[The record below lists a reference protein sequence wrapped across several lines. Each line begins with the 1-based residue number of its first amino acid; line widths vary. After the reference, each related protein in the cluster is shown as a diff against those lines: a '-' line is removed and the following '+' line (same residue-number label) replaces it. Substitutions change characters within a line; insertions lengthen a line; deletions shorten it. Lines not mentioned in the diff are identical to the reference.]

1 MTMNLKKL
9 SLGLVALIGFG
20 LLITLNAFTSASK
33 KSYTYWQYESESI
46 VDIRNGAS
54 YTPIASPDA
63 APCASGLDLPCVLR
77 VDESVNTQAKLDT
90 YLHNTSMFPSSADIT
105 NAAIYKK
112 EAE

>member
-1 MTMNLKKL
+1 MNLKKL
-9 SLGLVALIGFG
+9 SLGLVALMGFG

-33 KSYTYWQYESESI
+33 KSYTYWQYESGSLN
-46 VDIRNGAS
+46 DIRNGAS
-54 YTPIASPDA
+54 YTQISEPNES
-63 APCASGLDLPCVLR
+63 PCANGLDLPCVLR
-77 VDESVNTQAKLDT
+77 VDESINTKDELDT